1 MKNYSKKDIIRQRVL
16 AVVALAGL
24 FACGLMVGL
33 AVTKTKTVVQKI
45 ETVAKDI
52 VTKNSLPDKT
62 CSAVE
67 KVLEA
72 KLQDETDTTSCG
84 DFLYNVRTYEE
95 LIVKGC
101 PENKNSYTEAKDRS
115 FALANASCDEY
126 ELRINAGFSVIDT
139 ESICAT
145 VREEMLNRIDSHA
158 YDYNSH
164 IDNAKIYAIIS
175 ERGCTDESAHYKELA
190 EKELAVARAITDDKL
205 SEHETIEVVETYK
218 KLQMQ
223 AAAQEMFDKA
233 KRLTNPAIDFILEVE
248 KIINE

>member
-1 MKNYSKKDIIRQRVL
+1 MKNYSKKDIIRQRIL

-52 VTKNSLPDKT
+52 VTKDSLPDKT

-72 KLQDETDTTSCG
+72 KLHDETKVADCWVFQ
-84 DFLYNVRTYEE
+84 DNIRVYDN
-95 LIVKGC
+95 LIDKGC
-101 PENKNSYTEAKDRS
+101 PENHDKYVALKNRS
-115 FALANASCDEY
+115 SELAAAACIYDNQQMM
-126 ELRINAGFSVIDT
+126 IDDGRST
-139 ESICAT
+139 CEKI
-145 VREEMLNRIDSHA
+145 RDEMLGYIRDS
-158 YDYNSH
+158 YDH
-164 IDNAKIYAIIS
+164 LRNAEIYATIA
-175 ERGCTDESAHYKELA
+175 ERGCPNEMARYKELA
-190 EKELAVARAITDDKL
+190 QQELAIARAVQDDKF
-205 SEHETIEVVETYK
+205 SEDDTITVVETYK